1 MTGTL
6 ARLKASPRSS
16 TLPPGPR
23 ALDRASTSDV
33 NHRDT
38 TSVCSQ
44 DEAWVPSSVTGPSTG
59 GGMLPTRVKVVSTV
73 QRARPKVPVSLR
85 DPRKACCSAMPRS
98 SVMGEAS
105 DVASVPRSSLSSCFD
120 TTTEACSVNPAGK
133 ARTRNSCPS
142 FAAPVSELI
151 AVDCRPISEGFP
163 IHPVTGVPL
172 NSTNR

>member
-6 ARLKASPRSS
+6 ARLKASSRSS

-38 TSVCSQ
+38 TSVDSE

-59 GGMLPTRVKVVSTV
+59 RGVLPTRVKVVPMV

-85 DPRKACCSAMPRS
+85 DPRKAGCSAMPRS
-98 SVMGEAS
+98 SVRGESA
-105 DVASVPRSSLSSCFD
+105 DVAPVPRSTLSSRSD
-120 TTTEACSVNPAGK
+120 TTTKARSFNPVGR
-133 ARTRNSCPS
+133 ARTRNSCPF

-151 AVDCRPISEGFP
+151 AVDCRPINEGFP
-163 IHPVTGVPL
+163 IHPVTGTPFDL
-172 NSTNR
+172 TKT